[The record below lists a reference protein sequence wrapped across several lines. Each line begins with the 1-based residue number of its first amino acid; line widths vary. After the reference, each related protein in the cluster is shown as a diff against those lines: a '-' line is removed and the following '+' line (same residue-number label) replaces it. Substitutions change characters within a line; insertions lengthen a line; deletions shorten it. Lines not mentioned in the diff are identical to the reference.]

1 MAQNE
6 TQQPIRLQGRIIL
19 TGQIKALTGLH
30 IGGSPGALAIGGV
43 DLPVIRNPVNQHP
56 YIPGSSLKGKM
67 RSLWEKA
74 KGVKQNYPVR
84 QTKEGVK
91 SEKDVWIHACT
102 TANAYKEC
110 PVCQIYGTLGQ
121 SDAAFPTR
129 IVVRDVNLDP
139 KSLNDAKTDLPY
151 SEVKWEAAID
161 RVTSAATPRQIE
173 RVPAEAIFNDMQ
185 IVFNLYY
192 LNATADDDEEEED
205 NEDQRDSQKDDC
217 DRFLDVLAALQ
228 LVEDDYLGGHGSRG
242 SGRVRFRNLAVT
254 CRSTKHYTKEF
265 RFEPDT
271 PVQGEDGV
279 TLSTL
284 IADRKKLQQWI
295 RESIPAQSTG
305 GA

>member
-1 MAQNE
+1 MAENE
-6 TQQPIRLQGRIIL
+6 NGTPIQLFGRVIL
-19 TGQIKALTGLH
+19 EGEIKAVTGLH

-74 KGVKQNYPVR
+74 KGVRQNR
-84 QTKEGVK
+84 SIGKGV
-91 SEKDVWIHACT
+91 SIHACDT
-102 TANAYKEC
+102 KAEYEKC

-129 IVVRDVNLDP
+129 IVVRDVDLDEA
-139 KSLNDAKTDLPY
+139 SLGDAKTDLPF

-173 RVPAEAIFNDMQ
+173 RVPAEAVFAEMQ
-185 IVFNLYY
+185 IVFNIYDA
-192 LNATADDDEEEED
+192 NDHA
-205 NEDQRDSQKDDC
+205 
-217 DRFLDVLAALQ
+217 RFMDVLTALQ

-242 SGRVRFRNLAVT
+242 SGRVRFQKLTVT
-254 CRSTKHYTKEF
+254 CKSTKNYTDAKTFAVE
-265 RFEPDT
+265 
-271 PVQGEDGV
+271 GETDV
-279 TLSTL
+279 TLDKLVGNATL
-284 IADRKKLQQWI
+284 LQWMT
-295 RESIPAQSTG
+295 ESVRVQPNG